1 MNELL
6 LLSKEFISKEQFEN
20 EISIKNH
27 HIELGGDNDQLWIIN
42 NLNENCVAIINLL
55 FLDNSSKVINDEI
68 DYELYKNSN
77 APYEGYLYSIEY
89 DNVSIIDKVIHALN
103 TTSRNIYVEYNGSNN
118 FIKVK

>member
-103 TTSRNIYVEYNGSNN
+103 TTSRNIYVESSTFQNDITN
-118 FIKVK
+118 